1 MSKKNKKKRTNNN
14 TRAPEAPVDIT
25 KGVSECKLEDSEP
38 QPEPGP
44 DKAWTIERSEG
55 CDPHL
60 VATRDIKPLE
70 VVIEDKAIV
79 TVPVAKVHEQNLK
92 FTKTLH
98 LRLF

>member
-1 MSKKNKKKRTNNN
+1 MSKKNKKKRNNNN
-14 TRAPEAPVDIT
+14 TRAPEAPADIT
-25 KGVSECKLEDSEP
+25 RGVSDCKLEDSEP

-79 TVPVAKVHEQNLK
+79 TVPVAKVQDLNLM
-92 FTKTLH
+92 FTLH

>member
-1 MSKKNKKKRTNNN
+1 MSKKNKKKRNNNN

-25 KGVSECKLEDSEP
+25 RGVSECKLEDSEP

-44 DKAWTIERSEG
+44 DKAWAIERSEG

-79 TVPVAKVHEQNLK
+79 TVPVAKVYDLNLT
-92 FTKTLH
+92 FTLH